1 MDKNKLENEIIE
13 NVLITYSNGQ
23 KELFRSIQLTKEG
36 IITGRFMN
44 NGEFIGGEFIYNSFI
59 IITK

>member
-44 NGEFIGGEFIYNSFI
+44 NGEFIGGGFIYNSFI
-59 IITK
+59 IFTK

>member
-23 KELFRSIQLTKEG
+23 KELFRAIQLTKEG

-44 NGEFIGGEFIYNSFI
+44 NGEFIGGGFIYNSFI
-59 IITK
+59 IFTK